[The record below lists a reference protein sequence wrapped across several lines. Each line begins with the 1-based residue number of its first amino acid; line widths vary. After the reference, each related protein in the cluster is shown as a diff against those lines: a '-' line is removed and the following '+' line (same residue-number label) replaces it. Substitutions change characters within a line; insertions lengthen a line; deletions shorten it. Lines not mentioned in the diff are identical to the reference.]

1 MPSKH
6 LYSTIIYNEF
16 NTKRFSSVGQEV
28 VKFLCRVEDVSVV
41 KGAGWYEGVGCVWVG
56 ECGPPGV
63 RRREGP
69 YKNNNSNPQ
78 ITGTSTV
85 MYSYTLPPHPHIE
98 HVWFPVWP
106 RLWHCDWAESGDC
119 VQADS
124 WCLHDLQRL
133 TQALQR
139 LLPLFRHHLL
149 PQSLSTAPV
158 QSLRRVS

>member
-1 MPSKH
+1 MSSTQRDSH
-6 LYSTIIYNEF
+6 LSG
-16 NTKRFSSVGQEV
+16 RRWSSSCAEWKMWVLWRGQG
-28 VKFLCRVEDVSVV
+28 DVR
-41 KGAGWYEGVGCVWVG
+41 VWVG
-56 ECGPPGV
+56 ECGSPGV

-98 HVWFPVWP
+98 HIWFPVWP
-106 RLWHCDWAESGDC
+106 RLWHCDWAESGDS

-139 LLPLFRHHLL
+139 LLPLLRHHLL

-158 QSLRRVS
+158 QSLRSVS